1 MQLQRYLD
9 VSQAGTVDA
18 LRQQLVGFANHIGF
32 GLVNAMLMLERP
44 GMKAA
49 MYTVSNM
56 PNGFEEA
63 SKDNTD
69 SSRDPVLKRL
79 KRLNVPF
86 LYDQELYAAEGAG
99 DLWEQQAAFGYK
111 TGIAVALHLPAHRH
125 FLLGFDRE
133 QALPKQDDK
142 LIRMLADLQFLAVH
156 AQDAAMRL
164 LVSSDDPSH
173 PPKLTSRE
181 IEILQWTLEGKS
193 ASAVGGILHISENT
207 VNFHMRNIFRKLN
220 ASSKHQAAIKAM
232 SLGLL

>member
-9 VSQAGTVDA
+9 VSQSGSVDA

-32 GLVNAMLMLERP
+32 GVVTASLVLERP
-44 GMKAA
+44 GSKAA
-49 MYTVSNM
+49 VYRVSNV
-56 PNGFEEA
+56 PDAFEEA
-63 SKDNTD
+63 SKDFTD
-69 SSRDPVLKRL
+69 SSRDPVFKRL
-79 KRLNVPF
+79 KRMSVPF
-86 LYDQELYAAEGAG
+86 LYDQDLYAAEGAA
-99 DLWEQQAAFGYK
+99 DLWEQQAAFGFK

-125 FLLGFDRE
+125 FLLGFDRD
-133 QALPKQDDK
+133 QALPKQDEQ

-164 LVSSDDPSH
+164 FLSSDDSSPM
-173 PPKLTSRE
+173 PKLTPRE

-232 SLGLL
+232 NLGLL

>member
-9 VSQAGTVDA
+9 VSQSGSVDA
-18 LRQQLVGFANHIGF
+18 FRQQLVGFANHIGF
-32 GLVNAMLMLERP
+32 GLVTAFLVLERP
-44 GMKAA
+44 GTKAA
-49 MYTVSNM
+49 VYSVSNM
-56 PNGFEEA
+56 PEAFEE
-63 SKDNTD
+63 SFKDTTD

-79 KRLNVPF
+79 KRLSVPF

-99 DLWEQQAAFGYK
+99 DLWEQQAAFGFK

-125 FLLGFDRE
+125 FVLGFDRE
-133 QALPKQDDK
+133 QALPKEDDK
-142 LIRMLADLQFLAVH
+142 LTRMLADLQFLAVH
-156 AQDAAMRL
+156 AQDAAIRL

-173 PPKLTSRE
+173 APKLTPRE

>member
-9 VSQAGTVDA
+9 VSQSGSVDEF
-18 LRQQLVGFANHIGF
+18 RQQLVGFANHIGF
-32 GLVNAMLMLERP
+32 GLVSAALMLERP

-49 MYTVSNM
+49 VYSVSNR
-56 PNGFEEA
+56 PGAFEEV
-63 SKDNTD
+63 SKDATD
-69 SSRDPVLKRL
+69 WSRDPVVKRL
-79 KRLNVPF
+79 KRMNVPF
-86 LYDQELYAAEGAG
+86 LYDQGLYAAEGAS
-99 DLWEQQAAFGYK
+99 DLWEQQAVFGFK

-125 FLLGFDRE
+125 FMLGFDRD
-133 QALPKQDDK
+133 QALPKEDEK
-142 LIRMLADLQFLAVH
+142 LARMLADLQFVAVH

-173 PPKLTSRE
+173 PPKLTPRE

-232 SLGLL
+232 SMGLL

>member
-9 VSQAGTVDA
+9 VSQSGSVDA

-32 GLVNAMLMLERP
+32 GLVSASLVLERP

-49 MYTVSNM
+49 VYSVSNK
-56 PNGFEEA
+56 PGAFEEA
-63 SKDNTD
+63 SKDATD

-86 LYDQELYAAEGAG
+86 LYDRDLYAAEGAG

-133 QALPKQDDK
+133 QALPKEDDK
-142 LIRMLADLQFLAVH
+142 LTRMLADLQFLAVH

-164 LVSSDDPSH
+164 LISSDDPSH
-173 PPKLTSRE
+173 PPKLTPRE

-207 VNFHMRNIFRKLN
+207 VNFHMRNIFRKLD